1 MMEEPENTDTMN
13 LQAPNQPV
21 DDNYLICTTEIHRG
35 PGRPRKQA
43 VRSITQVQSVD
54 GPVHMEPGIN
64 VHQPL
69 APIFLSQAV
78 AAVPDQVP
86 VSLPSDQNPISEP
99 TYHEEVETFVLP
111 AHDPLQQLD
120 DSPGEDDLDNFLGLG
135 NSNGINGDAASA
147 EGDFTEDDGETSGQ
161 LPSLV
166 LDAFWKKIEYLK
178 GLTEGQGR
186 SAKHL
191 VYEKL
196 QSFWLP
202 HFDSFFYL
210 RQKALSPEQLLI
222 PRFFYWD
229 PLLLVDR
236 IPCPVIHTSGT
247 STIACSGILVR
258 HGYCQMPCHIIDLEN
273 SYYLISCKPVHTFSS
288 CNPLVIAKLPR
299 PLAAQFPAYL
309 SKRSG
314 LSKQVFAIMRCC
326 FQNSLGAKQFADSLN
341 VLHHR
346 FHDMLEVQY
355 LQTVLERDSG
365 LYKPF
370 LSFESSPSAAPS
382 GQYCQDIYDRE
393 IGAHE
398 KEFDQHTAQL
408 SSRGMGIDH
417 SHKITKQIAK
427 IQGEP
432 VFTGLLTMTNEFGEI
447 RICDL
452 VPTKAH
458 SQFDI
463 ALTRMNHS
471 IKLFGLEPPRIIFTD
486 NLADKPMLE
495 RHFPSL
501 KEGVRPVNSLG
512 DLPVLQLPSGCIP
525 KVFQTAT
532 QINSAI
538 LSFID
543 TFSHL
548 DGDKLVVGLDTEWD
562 IAYGNEVWIFQL
574 SEHIANGSFP
584 AQLSTFLANSQI
596 LKVRRNVLL
605 DLKNLQEDSESSTPF
620 VGGIDLGRLAKE
632 KNVVSDARASLG
644 DLCIK
649 TLSCILPKDLNI
661 RISPDWSGPLTD
673 EQIQYAALDA
683 WASLKIYEKLTSLWI
698 PVPVNFANALPAG
711 DQIFVFHEDRTTIIA
726 CGIVSPAQFNSFEGI
741 NITKTQVLIQ
751 VEEIYVPGAK
761 IHLHREQ
768 PLSLFGQTPF
778 NMVCRRS
785 QVKTFVPEFIPA
797 QHGNTIPI
805 PNASDSSSNV
815 SDIDPLAELEMDSN
829 FVFQTDNP
837 DFQSLNIN
845 FCEANAVPATHQTAN
860 FSAEEVDRNAA
871 DAYVKILHDLTEVP
885 WAPAIRSG
893 NSFMI
898 WSPKYFRSMDL

>member
-1 MMEEPENTDTMN
+1 MEEPENTDTMN
-13 LQAPNQPV
+13 LQAPNQPIN
-21 DDNYLICTTEIHRG
+21 DNQCPAENTEVQITTSKRGRGRPKGSKNKHSATTSVTNNNPSTTEIHRG
-35 PGRPRKQA
+35 PGRPWKQA
-43 VRSITQVQSVD
+43 VRSITQVQTVD

-64 VHQPL
+64 MHQPL
-69 APIFLSQAV
+69 APIFLPQAV

-120 DSPGEDDLDNFLGLG
+120 DSPGEDDLDSFLGLG

-196 QSFWLP
+196 HYSYIWYKHYCLFW
-202 HFDSFFYL
+202 DIG
-210 RQKALSPEQLLI
+210 SPWLL
-222 PRFFYWD
+222 
-229 PLLLVDR
+229 
-236 IPCPVIHTSGT
+236 CN
-247 STIACSGILVR
+247 
-258 HGYCQMPCHIIDLEN
+258 Q
-273 SYYLISCKPVHTFSS
+273 CKPVHTFSS

-314 LSKQVFAIMRCC
+314 LSKQVFVIMRCC

-355 LQTVLERDSG
+355 LQTVLERESG

-382 GQYCQDIYDRE
+382 GQYCRDIYDRE
-393 IGAHE
+393 IEAHE

-408 SSRGMGIDH
+408 SSCGMGIDH

-427 IQGEP
+427 IQSEP

-471 IKLFGLEPPRIIFTD
+471 IKLFGLEPPHIIFTD

-562 IAYGNEVWIFQL
+562 VDLSARRQGVPDHRKTAIMQIAYGNEVWIFQL

-596 LKVRRNVLL
+596 LNVGRNVLL
-605 DLKNLQEDSESSTPF
+605 DLKNLEEDSESSTPF
-620 VGGIDLGRLAKE
+620 VGGIDLG
-632 KNVVSDARASLG
+632 
-644 DLCIK
+644 
-649 TLSCILPKDLNI
+649 
-661 RISPDWSGPLTD
+661 
-673 EQIQYAALDA
+673 
-683 WASLKIYEKLTSLWI
+683 
-698 PVPVNFANALPAG
+698 
-711 DQIFVFHEDRTTIIA
+711 
-726 CGIVSPAQFNSFEGI
+726 
-741 NITKTQVLIQ
+741 
-751 VEEIYVPGAK
+751 
-761 IHLHREQ
+761 
-768 PLSLFGQTPF
+768 
-778 NMVCRRS
+778 
-785 QVKTFVPEFIPA
+785 
-797 QHGNTIPI
+797 
-805 PNASDSSSNV
+805 
-815 SDIDPLAELEMDSN
+815 
-829 FVFQTDNP
+829 
-837 DFQSLNIN
+837 
-845 FCEANAVPATHQTAN
+845 
-860 FSAEEVDRNAA
+860 
-871 DAYVKILHDLTEVP
+871 
-885 WAPAIRSG
+885 
-893 NSFMI
+893 
-898 WSPKYFRSMDL
+898 